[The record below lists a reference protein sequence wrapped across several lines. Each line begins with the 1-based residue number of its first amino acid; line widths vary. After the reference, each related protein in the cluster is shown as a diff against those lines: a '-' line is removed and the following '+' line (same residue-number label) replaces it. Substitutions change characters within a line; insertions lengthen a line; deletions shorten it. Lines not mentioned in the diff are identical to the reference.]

1 VARLEAEE
9 SRLQGQ
15 VAGLQEETRTQ
26 AAARQ
31 ELTDQLAAA
40 RQTIAAQDKELQ
52 VRRGGNELCR
62 WPLKRPRD

>member
-1 VARLEAEE
+1 MARLEAEE

-26 AAARQ
+26 AATRQ

-52 VRRGGNELCR
+52 VRRGGHNSAAA
-62 WPLKRPRD
+62 LKRPRD